1 MNENVYWLLELAVQH
16 GRRDEFTLL
25 MREMVGAALGE
36 PETLNYEW
44 HINAD
49 GTACHVY
56 VRYRNCAAV
65 MTHMRAFGNRFSDR
79 FLDLAR
85 ITHMVV
91 YGAPDGEVKIALAPY
106 DPIYFE
112 PLGGFRR

>member
-1 MNENVYWLLELAVQH
+1 
-16 GRRDEFTLL
+16 
-25 MREMVGAALGE
+25 
-36 PETLNYEW
+36 
-44 HINAD
+44 
-49 GTACHVY
+49 
-56 VRYRNCAAV
+56 

-85 ITHMVV
+85 ITRMVV
-91 YGAPDGEVKIALAPY
+91 YGAPDGEVMIALAPY